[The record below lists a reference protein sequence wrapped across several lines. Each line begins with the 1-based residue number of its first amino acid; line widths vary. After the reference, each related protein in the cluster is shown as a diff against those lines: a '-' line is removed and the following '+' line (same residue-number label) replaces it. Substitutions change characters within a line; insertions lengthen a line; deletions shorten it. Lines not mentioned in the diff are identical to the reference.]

1 MPLNQ
6 IDGFSRGLFYKTP
19 LRVLNA
25 KNARLRDAHG
35 SWGSRRRES
44 ATQNRATDTTWLE
57 MRMEPHAHAPMH
69 VHAPMRSCGHMQTHA
84 FTECVHG
91 VSHACRSHEIA
102 CAYRVNAHIVTI
114 LTLESNA

>member
-6 IDGFSRGLFYKTP
+6 IEGFSTGLFYKTP
-19 LRVLNA
+19 LRVLKA

-44 ATQNRATDTTWLE
+44 ATRNRVTDTTWLE

-69 VHAPMRSCGHMQTHA
+69 VHALMQPHA
-84 FTECVHG
+84 ATCKTVL
-91 VSHACRSHEIA
+91 SWHACMA
-102 CAYRVNAHIVTI
+102 CLMLVVRMK
-114 LTLESNA
+114 